1 METPAILVPQPDVM
15 GPSSVSTV
23 EEEVGPAP
31 DGASDGTAL
40 ADEVPDQKDT
50 STPAFPSSR
59 DEMVEM
65 LKHVPCFTNVEPPS
79 TKMSDFFPLT
89 KRISVNLGG
98 DLPFFVSARLPF
110 GTPESTVA
118 RI

>member
-40 ADEVPDQKDT
+40 ADKVPDQKDT
-50 STPAFPSSR
+50 STPAFPSSW

>member
-1 METPAILVPQPDVM
+1 MEASAILVPQPDVM

-23 EEEVGPAP
+23 EEEVGLALE
-31 DGASDGTAL
+31 GASDGTAP

-50 STPAFPSSR
+50 SAPAFPSSR

-65 LKHVPCFTNVEPPS
+65 LKHVPCFTDAEPPS

-89 KRISVNLGG
+89 KRISVKLGG
-98 DLPFFVSARLPF
+98 DLPSFVSARLPF

-118 RI
+118 CI